1 MQQSIKPSPVGAQT
15 LGAAISFYPQGQ
27 KSRSDTLTVILHCV

>member
-15 LGAAISFYPQGQ
+15 LRSAISFNPQGQ
-27 KSRSDTLTVILHCV
+27 KSRSNMLTVILHCV